1 MPLNACELEIDLF
14 CHGLRLPPG
23 ALLPGARGVTRTR
36 AGLGSGLEIAIPAP
50 LAKREIW
57 VNVPIA
63 EAFVQTTPYRL
74 TGDAKAGYA
83 IVDERDDSI
92 YPIRLPAEPS
102 WYTRQTSRD
111 VPMNRIGVM
120 QGTYLGIY
128 VNPVCAFW
136 NYAPPQ
142 NCRFCT
148 TGQNVGT
155 AEAAVKT
162 VDDVVETCWAAKEES
177 GITFVHLNGGF
188 QGSRGLAFIAPY
200 VEAIKKDVGLLVGVQ
215 LAPEQD
221 MTGYDRLIAL
231 GVDHLSFCL
240 ELLDP
245 EWFARICPGKARVH
259 GQQLYFDAM
268 RYCVSRMPRGAV
280 SGRSSPAS
288 SRRKTLCRRLTRSP
302 RWARSRPSASSVRP
316 WGPTWRTGRRPS
328 TRRCGWSCST
338 SIEAC
343 RRHWLPI
350 GAAPNIE
357 VSLRGESRRSGAARG
372 TRRGVLCLRGVPVAG
387 ADRRRSGIPLSH
399 ARLLTRR
406 AAGIGLA
413 RTCRERRNI
422 GTHSSGSRRT
432 GCKSPALPTTGCAS

>member
-14 CHGLRLPPG
+14 CRGLRLPPH

-57 VNVPIA
+57 VNAPIA

-74 TGDAKAGYA
+74 TGDPKAGYA
-83 IVDERDDSI
+83 IVDERDSSI

-102 WYTRQTSRD
+102 WYSRETSRG
-111 VPMNRIGVM
+111 VPMNRVGVM

-136 NYAPPQ
+136 NYAPAQ
-142 NCRFCT
+142 NCQFCT

-231 GVDHLSFCL
+231 GVDHLSFCV

-245 EWFARICPGKARVH
+245 DWFARICPGKARVH

-280 SGRSSPAS
+280 SGEIIAGIEPTRNTLQAIDEIAALGAFPTVCIFRPTVGSDMADWPAPPYAEM
-288 SRRKTLCRRLTRSP
+288 RL
-302 RWARSRPSASSVRP
+302 VMQHLY
-316 WGPTWRTGRRPS
+316 
-328 TRRCGWSCST
+328 
-338 SIEAC
+338 EAC

-357 VSLRGESRRSGAARG
+357 VSLVVNPDEAA
-372 TRRGVLCLRGVPVAG
+372 LLAEHHAG
-387 ADRRRSGIPLSH
+387 FYVYEAYRW
-399 ARLLTRR
+399 
-406 AAGIGLA
+406 LA
-413 RTCRERRNI
+413 RTAAAPVFRYRMR
-422 GTHSSGSRRT
+422 
-432 GCKSPALPTTGCAS
+432 AS

>member
-1 MPLNACELEIDLF
+1 MRLNACELEIDLF
-14 CHGLRLPPG
+14 CRGLRLPPH
-23 ALLPGARGVTRTR
+23 ALLPGARSVTRTR

-63 EAFVQTTPYRL
+63 EPFVQTTPYRL
-74 TGDAKAGYA
+74 TGDPEAGYA

-102 WYTRQTSRD
+102 WYARETSRD

-142 NCRFCT
+142 NCLFCT

-231 GVDHLSFCL
+231 GVDHLSFCV

-245 EWFARICPGKARVH
+245 DWFERICPGKARVH

-268 RYCVSRMPRGAV
+268 RYCVRRMPRGAV
-280 SGRSSPAS
+280 SGEIIAGIEPTRNTLQAIDEIAALGAFPTVCIFRPTVGSDMADWPAPQYAEM
-288 SRRKTLCRRLTRSP
+288 RL
-302 RWARSRPSASSVRP
+302 VMQHLY
-316 WGPTWRTGRRPS
+316 
-328 TRRCGWSCST
+328 
-338 SIEAC
+338 EAC

-357 VSLRGESRRSGAARG
+357 VSLVVNPDEAA
-372 TRRGVLCLRGVPVAG
+372 LLAKHHAG
-387 ADRRRSGIPLSH
+387 FYVYEAYRW
-399 ARLLTRR
+399 
-406 AAGIGLA
+406 LA
-413 RTCRERRNI
+413 RTVGAPVFRHRMR
-422 GTHSSGSRRT
+422 
-432 GCKSPALPTTGCAS
+432 AS

>member
-14 CHGLRLPPG
+14 CRGLRLPPG
-23 ALLPGARGVTRTR
+23 ALLSGARGVTRTR

-57 VNVPIA
+57 VNAPIA

-74 TGDAKAGYA
+74 TGDPKAGYA
-83 IVDERDDSI
+83 IVDERDSSI

-102 WYTRQTSRD
+102 WYSRETSRG
-111 VPMNRIGVM
+111 VPMNRVGVM

-136 NYAPPQ
+136 NYAPAQ
-142 NCRFCT
+142 NCQFCT

-231 GVDHLSFCL
+231 GVDHLSFCV

-245 EWFARICPGKARVH
+245 DWFARICPGKARVH

-280 SGRSSPAS
+280 SGEIIAGIEPTRNTLQAIDEIAALGAFPTVCIFRPTVGSDMADWPAPPYAEM
-288 SRRKTLCRRLTRSP
+288 RL
-302 RWARSRPSASSVRP
+302 VMQHLY
-316 WGPTWRTGRRPS
+316 
-328 TRRCGWSCST
+328 
-338 SIEAC
+338 EAC

-357 VSLRGESRRSGAARG
+357 VSLVVNPDEAA
-372 TRRGVLCLRGVPVAG
+372 LLAEHHAG
-387 ADRRRSGIPLSH
+387 FYVYEAYRW
-399 ARLLTRR
+399 
-406 AAGIGLA
+406 LA
-413 RTCRERRNI
+413 RTAAAPVFRYRMR
-422 GTHSSGSRRT
+422 
-432 GCKSPALPTTGCAS
+432 AS

>member
-23 ALLPGARGVTRTR
+23 ALVSGARAVTRTR

-74 TGDAKAGYA
+74 TGDPKAGYA

-92 YPIRLPAEPS
+92 YPIRLPEEPS
-102 WYTRQTSRD
+102 WYARQTSRD

-142 NCRFCT
+142 NCQFCT

-231 GVDHLSFCL
+231 GVDHLSFCV

-245 EWFARICPGKARVH
+245 DWFARICPGKARVH

-280 SGRSSPAS
+280 SGEIIAGIEPTRNTLQAIDEIAALGAFPTVCIFRPTVGSDMADWPAPPYAEM
-288 SRRKTLCRRLTRSP
+288 RL
-302 RWARSRPSASSVRP
+302 VMQHLY
-316 WGPTWRTGRRPS
+316 
-328 TRRCGWSCST
+328 
-338 SIEAC
+338 EAC

-357 VSLRGESRRSGAARG
+357 VSLVVNPDEAA
-372 TRRGVLCLRGVPVAG
+372 LLAEHHAG
-387 ADRRRSGIPLSH
+387 FYVYEAYRW
-399 ARLLTRR
+399 
-406 AAGIGLA
+406 LA
-413 RTCRERRNI
+413 RTAAAPVFRYRMR
-422 GTHSSGSRRT
+422 
-432 GCKSPALPTTGCAS
+432 AS

>member
-14 CHGLRLPPG
+14 CRGLRLPPG
-23 ALLPGARGVTRTR
+23 ALLPGARAVTRTR

-57 VNVPIA
+57 VNAPIA

-74 TGDAKAGYA
+74 TGDPKAGYA
-83 IVDERDDSI
+83 IVDERDSSI

-102 WYTRQTSRD
+102 WYSRETSRG
-111 VPMNRIGVM
+111 VPMNRVGVM

-136 NYAPPQ
+136 NYAPAQ
-142 NCRFCT
+142 NCQFCT

-231 GVDHLSFCL
+231 GVDHLSFCV

-245 EWFARICPGKARVH
+245 DWFARICPGKARVH

-280 SGRSSPAS
+280 SGEIIAGIEPTRNTLQAIDEIAALGAFPTVCIFRPTVGSDMADWPAPPYAEM
-288 SRRKTLCRRLTRSP
+288 RL
-302 RWARSRPSASSVRP
+302 VMQHLY
-316 WGPTWRTGRRPS
+316 
-328 TRRCGWSCST
+328 
-338 SIEAC
+338 EAC

-357 VSLRGESRRSGAARG
+357 VSLVVNPDEAA
-372 TRRGVLCLRGVPVAG
+372 LLAEHHAG
-387 ADRRRSGIPLSH
+387 FYVYEAYRW
-399 ARLLTRR
+399 
-406 AAGIGLA
+406 LA
-413 RTCRERRNI
+413 RTAAAPVFRYRMR
-422 GTHSSGSRRT
+422 
-432 GCKSPALPTTGCAS
+432 AS